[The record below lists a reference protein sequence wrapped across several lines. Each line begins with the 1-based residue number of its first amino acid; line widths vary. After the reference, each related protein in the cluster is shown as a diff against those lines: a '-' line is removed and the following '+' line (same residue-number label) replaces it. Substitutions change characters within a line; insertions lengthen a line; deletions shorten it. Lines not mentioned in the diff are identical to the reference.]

1 MIRKGF
7 VFLFMAM
14 VLLMTACSAQTNSK
28 DVGYWVLE
36 KNRINEDKDVKEYVS
51 YLQKNKDIRGYK
63 EFTVSEGMKMVVVS
77 LGSSEQ
83 GHQLDVADVKNS
95 NGDTKLTV
103 DVRKNKSNSSNEK
116 NPYIMIGLNYKENHK
131 LIVKDQNG
139 TNFKK
144 VD

>member
-1 MIRKGF
+1 
-7 VFLFMAM
+7 
-14 VLLMTACSAQTNSK
+14 
-28 DVGYWVLE
+28 
-36 KNRINEDKDVKEYVS
+36 
-51 YLQKNKDIRGYK
+51 
-63 EFTVSEGMKMVVVS
+63 MVVVS

-83 GHQLDVADVKNS
+83 GRQLDVADVKNS

-103 DVRKNKSNSSNEK
+103 DVQKNKSNSSNEK